1 MTYVEETHRLLGAL
15 LRLVLS
21 SSNFRNTL
29 RSIAVSLSFGD
40 LSWRRLVAATASR
53 PLLRAPLA
61 PLPFLVFSRLS
72 SLDNNAATVEIFL
85 VELSNSFFD
94 LGNVFDRDKAIA
106 SRAGASL
113 NNLDRQAMRS
123 VLSNKY
129 KSENFDET
137 HMSPTTLANTVFNPS
152 SVVAYARLPTKIWY
166 KLFVSTREWH
176 VVARRTLW
184 PCSVVGVSCAGA
196 GATSVDGAADI
207 GRD

>member
-15 LRLVLS
+15 LRLILS

-94 LGNVFDRDKAIA
+94 LGNVFDRNKAVA

-129 KSENFDET
+129 KSEILMRLT
-137 HMSPTTLANTVFNPS
+137 CRQQRWRTPS
-152 SVVAYARLPTKIWY
+152 SIPHRLSRTQDCQ
-166 KLFVSTREWH
+166 
-176 VVARRTLW
+176 RR
-184 PCSVVGVSCAGA
+184 SG
-196 GATSVDGAADI
+196 TSYL
-207 GRD
+207 